1 MKTLKFDKKIYRLIA
16 LKKASYK
23 FIDKISVNIS
33 DEVDHHLVN
42 VVFTKDLSDDAK
54 EHLLNELLKEALD
67 QDLRETIKKETEAYR
82 NVILAHAFAKTSLI
96 KNE

>member
-1 MKTLKFDKKIYRLIA
+1 VKTLKFDKNVYRLIA

-23 FIDKISVNIS
+23 FIDKISVNIR
-33 DEVDHHLVN
+33 DEVNHHLVD